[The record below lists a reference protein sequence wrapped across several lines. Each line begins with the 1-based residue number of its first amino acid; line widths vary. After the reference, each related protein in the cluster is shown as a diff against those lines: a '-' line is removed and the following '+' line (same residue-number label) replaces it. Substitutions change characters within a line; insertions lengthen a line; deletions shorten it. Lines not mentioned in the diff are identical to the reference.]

1 MRLVDERG
9 VCRLRTLDPRTRGLG
24 SAGVERD
31 RDDLE
36 PMGLELLPQRLPPG
50 QVEAAASPGG
60 PGENE
65 DLLATQAAEREG
77 VPVEVG

>member
-1 MRLVDERG
+1 MRCIGPCDERPG
-9 VCRLRTLDPRTRGLG
+9 RLRA
-24 SAGVERD
+24 AGVERD